1 MCLGNSILTDSL
13 ADEIRAILN
22 DPFADFNGLL
32 SPKQREAARLAA
44 WGKTYE
50 EIGVIMDVPTN
61 TAGTMIKTVTK
72 RTGIAKSALPAYVL
86 DKIEQAVSIGDV
98 EV

>member
-1 MCLGNSILTDSL
+1 MNFVANLNLPPDVTG
-13 ADEIRAILN
+13 EIRAILD

-32 SPKQREAARLAA
+32 NVKQREAAKLAA

-50 EIGVIMDVPTN
+50 EIGDEMGIPTN

-72 RTGIAKSALPAYVL
+72 RTGMSKSALTAYVL
-86 DKIEQAVSIGDV
+86 DKIEEAVKIKES
-98 EV
+98 

>member
-1 MCLGNSILTDSL
+1 MCITANLNISANL
-13 ADEIRAILN
+13 ADEIKAILN

-32 SPKQREAARLAA
+32 NARQREAARLAA

-50 EIGVIMDVPTN
+50 EIGDEMGIPTN

-72 RTGIAKSALPAYVL
+72 RTGMSKSALTAYML
-86 DKIEQAVSIGDV
+86 DKIEEAVKIKES
-98 EV
+98 